1 MDRRNGCGGR
11 KRGQIPVSATAIA
24 LHNVD
29 VGYRSRPIFTGLNL
43 EIAKGSFHA
52 LLGPNGAGK
61 TTLLKTIAGILPPLR
76 GGVDYAEDSRI
87 IGYVPQKE
95 TLDALYLFS
104 ARDVALMGACREIG
118 PGRWLGREAKE
129 QANQMLELTGARE
142 FGDRLFSQLSGGQK
156 QRTLIARALMTHP
169 RVLILDEPTAG
180 VDPAASQS
188 ILQLLLKLQADRNMT
203 VLLVTHDL
211 ALVRRHI
218 RDSIWVHEGQIEK
231 GPTAELLAPKHIGEM
246 LGIQLE

>member
-1 MDRRNGCGGR
+1 VS
-11 KRGQIPVSATAIA
+11 QIAIA

-29 VGYRSRPIFTGLNL
+29 VGYRSRPVFIGLNL

-61 TTLLKTIAGILPPLR
+61 TTLLKTIAGILSPLSGR
-76 GGVDYAEDSRI
+76 VEYAEGSRI

-104 ARDVALMGACREIG
+104 AHDVALMGACREIG
-118 PGRWLGREAKE
+118 PGQRLGTDAREKATR
-129 QANQMLELTGARE
+129 MLELTGASE
-142 FGDRLFSQLSGGQK
+142 FADRLFSQLSGGQK

-169 RVLILDEPTAG
+169 QVLILDEPTAG

-188 ILQLLLKLQADRNMT
+188 ILQLLLKLQAERNMT
-203 VLLVTHDL
+203 VMLVTHDL

-218 RDSIWVHEGQIEK
+218 RDSIWVHEGVIER
-231 GPTAELLAPKHIGEM
+231 GTTAELLAPKHIGEM

>member
-1 MDRRNGCGGR
+1 MDPGDGSSGRGCG
-11 KRGQIPVSATAIA
+11 QNSVSPIAIA
-24 LHNVD
+24 LRNVD
-29 VGYRSRPIFTGLNL
+29 VGYRSRPIFAGLNL

-76 GGVDYAEDSRI
+76 GRVEYAEGSQI

-104 ARDVALMGACREIG
+104 AHDVALMGACREIG
-118 PGRWLGREAKE
+118 PIRRLGKQARE
-129 QANQMLELTGARE
+129 QASRMLELTGASE
-142 FGDRLFSQLSGGQK
+142 FADRLFSQLSGGQK
-156 QRTLIARALMTHP
+156 QRALIARALMTHP
-169 RVLILDEPTAG
+169 QVLILDEPTAG

-188 ILQLLLKLQADRNMT
+188 ILQLLLKLQAERDMT
-203 VLLVTHDL
+203 VMLVTHDL

-218 RDSIWVHEGQIEK
+218 RESIWVHEGAIQR